1 MVSRCCVPA
10 VVLLCVAAPAPAA
23 ETQTA
28 VEQIV
33 ASERAFAARAQLI
46 NARLAFAEF
55 FAPDA
60 VLFVPFPAPAFPRL
74 LEGADWPVNIQWR
87 PVAAAASGAGD
98 MGYTTGPAE
107 YRRDPA
113 EAPTGFAHYTSVWQR
128 QPDGRYLVRVDIGID
143 HGPLSGREPD
153 WTPPAAQMPDAPVL
167 DVATRAVAM
176 RELEAVEARC
186 GGGPAAARAQAL
198 LDVLDEDVRWQ
209 HAGALPV
216 VGRARAVEAV
226 AASGSDLEWTPEAT
240 VVAASG
246 DFGFSYGRGRSAAGT
261 LSGEFTYLN
270 VWQRRNGAWSLLTH
284 VARPARTAN

>member
-1 MVSRCCVPA
+1 MVPRYCAPV
-10 VVLLCVAAPAPAA
+10 VVLLYVTALPAG

-33 ASERAFAARAQLI
+33 ASERAFAARAQVV

-60 VLFVPFPAPAFPRL
+60 VLFVPYPAPAFPRL

-143 HGPLSGREPD
+143 HGPPSGREPD
-153 WTPPAAQMPDAPVL
+153 WTPPAARGPDAPVVL
-167 DVATRAVAM
+167 GVAARAIAT

-186 GGGPAAARAQAL
+186 GGGAAAARVQAL

-226 AASGSDLEWTPEAT
+226 VASGSDLEWTPEVT

-246 DFGFSYGRGRSAAGT
+246 DFGFSYGRGQSAAGT
-261 LSGEFTYLN
+261 MSAEFAYLN
-270 VWQRRNGAWSLLTH
+270 VWQRRNGAWRLLAH
-284 VARPARTAN
+284 VARPARETN